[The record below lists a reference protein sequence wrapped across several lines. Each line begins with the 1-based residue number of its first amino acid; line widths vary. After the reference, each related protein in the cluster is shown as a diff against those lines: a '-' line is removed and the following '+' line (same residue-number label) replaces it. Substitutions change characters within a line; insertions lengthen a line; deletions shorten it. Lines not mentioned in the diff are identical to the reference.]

1 MLEQKVKK
9 FLEILK
15 PFIKKIQILWKKVAE
30 KSRLFFG
37 KIWKWL
43 ESKLQTDG
51 EPWSPMDI
59 GATVLRTIKLLS
71 NTLFVLLFLGFLFGA
86 GIATGYALN
95 LFNNVAVPEKDTLI
109 QKVQDI
115 SAISELT
122 YADGSL
128 ISTIDSDLIR
138 VTVDSSA
145 ISENVKKA
153 VIATEDENFMS
164 HKGVVPKAV
173 LRATLGSVVGIGSAS
188 GGSTITQQVIKQQVV
203 GDAPTFNRKAT
214 EIIDSLALERYMSK
228 DEILTTYLN
237 VSPFGRNNKGQNIA
251 GVEEAAK
258 GIFGVSAS
266 KLTVPQAAFIA
277 GLPQSPIVYSP
288 YTAKGT
294 LKDSKDMAYG
304 LDRAKDVL
312 YNMYRTGALSQDEY
326 NLYKDYDLT
335 KDFLPAGNV
344 ETASRGY
351 LYYQAKS
358 EAEDAMYQYLIK
370 RDNVSQQDLK
380 NTATVKAYKEL
391 AAKELSEGGY
401 TVKTTIN
408 KAVHNAMQNAVAA
421 YGGILD
427 DGTGQV
433 QVGNVLLNNQTG
445 AVLGFI
451 GGRNYAENQ
460 NNHAFDTERS
470 PGSTIKPILAY
481 GIAIDQGLMGSAS
494 VLSNYPTTFSSGDPI
509 MHADS
514 RGTGMMD
521 LQEALNTSWN
531 IPAYW
536 TYKLLREKGVNV
548 KGYMDKMGYSI
559 PDYTIE
565 SLPLGGGIE
574 VSVAQHT
581 NGFQALAN
589 NGTYQKRYMI
599 EKISDRTGKVI
610 YEHKASPVQVYT
622 PATATIMQSLM
633 RGVLES
639 GSTTTFKSRLAQ
651 VNGGL
656 LSADWIGK
664 TGTTNVNGDMWLML
678 STPKVTLGG
687 WIGHDDNTSMGALTG
702 YNNNASYMAN
712 LVNAIYQADPNVF
725 GISDR
730 FNLDSSVISS
740 EVLKATGTKPGRT
753 TINGRDISLGGQTVT
768 SYWAKNGAPALS
780 YRFAIGGTDSDLQQ
794 AWAALAGNQ
803 TSDRRVREDKEKE
816 SETRN
821 EKEEKETS
829 SSSKKQED
837 SSTEKNSSQSQT
849 N

>member
-1 MLEQKVKK
+1 MLKQVNKK
-9 FLEILK
+9 FRTLLSRISKK
-15 PFIKKIQILWKKVAE
+15 PHNTKE
-30 KSRLFFG
+30 
-37 KIWKWL
+37 
-43 ESKLQTDG
+43 G
-51 EPWSPMDI
+51 EPLSPADV
-59 GATVLRTIKLLS
+59 GAITLRSIKLLS
-71 NTLFVLLFLGFLFGA
+71 NALFVFLFLGGLFGA

-95 LFNNVAVPEKDTLI
+95 LFNKVSVPEKDALI
-109 QKVQDI
+109 RQVQNI
-115 SAISELT
+115 SAVSKLT
-122 YADGSL
+122 YSDSSV
-128 ISTIDSDLIR
+128 ISSIDSDLIR

-153 VIATEDENFMS
+153 VIATEDENFMT
-164 HKGVVPKAV
+164 HNGVVPKAV

-188 GGSTITQQVIKQQVV
+188 GGSTITQQIIKQQVV
-203 GDAPTFNRKAT
+203 GDAPTFTRKAT
-214 EIIDSLALERYMSK
+214 EIIVSLAFERYMTK

-251 GVEEAAK
+251 GVEEAAQ

-266 KLTVPQAAFIA
+266 QLTIPQAAFIA

-288 YTAKGT
+288 YASNGS
-294 LKDSKDMAYG
+294 LKTPENMAYG
-304 LDRAKDVL
+304 LNRAKDVL

-335 KDFLPAGNV
+335 KDFLPSGTV
-344 ETASRGY
+344 ERVARGY
-351 LYYQAKS
+351 LYYTAMS
-358 EAEDAMYQYLIK
+358 EAEKAMYNYLIK

-380 NTATVKAYKEL
+380 NTATVKSYKEL
-391 AAKELSEGGY
+391 AKKELSEGGY
-401 TVKTTIN
+401 TITTTIN
-408 KAVHNAMQNAVAA
+408 KAVHDAMQNAVAT
-421 YGGILD
+421 YGEILD

-494 VLSNYPTTFSSGDPI
+494 ILSNYPTNFSSGDPI

-514 RGTGMMD
+514 RGTAMID
-521 LQEALNTSWN
+521 LPEALNASWN

-559 PDYTIE
+559 SDYTVE

-581 NGFQALAN
+581 NGFQTLAN
-589 NGTYQKRYMI
+589 NGAYQERYMI
-599 EKISDRTGKVI
+599 EKITNRLGQVV
-610 YEHKASPVQVYT
+610 YEHKAEPVQVYS
-622 PATATIMQSLM
+622 PASATIMQSLM
-633 RGVLES
+633 RGVLDS
-639 GSTTTFKSRLAQ
+639 GTTTTFKSRLSQ
-651 VNGGL
+651 VNGDL

-687 WIGHDDNTSMGALTG
+687 WIGHDDNTSMAALTG

-712 LVNAIYQADPNVF
+712 LVNAIHQADPNVF
-725 GISDR
+725 GVGDR
-730 FNLDSSVISS
+730 FNLDPSVIGSD
-740 EVLKATGTKPGRT
+740 VLKATGTKGGRVNV
-753 TINGRDISLGGQTVT
+753 NGRDVTVT
-768 SYWAKNGAPALS
+768 GPTVKSYWAKNGAPALS
-780 YRFAIGGTDSDLQQ
+780 YRFAIGGTDGDLQQ
-794 AWAALAGNQ
+794 AWASMIGSQ
-803 TSDRRVREDKEKE
+803 SQETEKKDKDKEKSNE
-816 SETRN
+816 KKN
-821 EKEEKETS
+821 EKEEKDS
-829 SSSKKQED
+829 NKNQED
-837 SSTEKNSSQSQT
+837 SSRDKNSSQSRT

>member
-1 MLEQKVKK
+1 MLKQVNKK
-9 FLEILK
+9 FRTLLSRISKK
-15 PFIKKIQILWKKVAE
+15 PHNTKE
-30 KSRLFFG
+30 
-37 KIWKWL
+37 
-43 ESKLQTDG
+43 G
-51 EPWSPMDI
+51 EPLSPADV
-59 GATVLRTIKLLS
+59 GAITLRSIKLLS
-71 NTLFVLLFLGFLFGA
+71 NALFVFLFLGGLFGA

-95 LFNNVAVPEKDTLI
+95 LFNKVSVPEKDALI
-109 QKVQDI
+109 RQVQNI
-115 SAISELT
+115 SAVSKLT
-122 YADGSL
+122 YSDSSV
-128 ISTIDSDLIR
+128 ISSIDSDLIR

-153 VIATEDENFMS
+153 VIATEDENFMT
-164 HKGVVPKAV
+164 HNGVVPKAV

-188 GGSTITQQVIKQQVV
+188 GGSTITQQIIKQQVV
-203 GDAPTFNRKAT
+203 GDAPTFTRKAT
-214 EIIDSLALERYMSK
+214 EIVDALALERYMSK

-251 GVEEAAK
+251 GVEEAAQ

-266 KLTVPQAAFIA
+266 QLTIPQAAFIA

-288 YTAKGT
+288 YASNGS
-294 LKDSKDMAYG
+294 LKTPENMAYG
-304 LDRAKDVL
+304 LNRAKDVL

-335 KDFLPAGNV
+335 KDFLPSGTV
-344 ETASRGY
+344 ERVSRGY
-351 LYYQAKS
+351 LYYTAMS
-358 EAEDAMYQYLIK
+358 EAEKAMYNYLIK

-380 NTATVKAYKEL
+380 NTATVKSYKEL
-391 AAKELSEGGY
+391 AKKELSEGGY
-401 TVKTTIN
+401 TITTTIN
-408 KAVHNAMQNAVAA
+408 KAVHDAMQNAVAT
-421 YGGILD
+421 YGEILD

-494 VLSNYPTTFSSGDPI
+494 ILSNYPTNFSSGDPI

-514 RGTGMMD
+514 RGTAMID
-521 LQEALNTSWN
+521 LPEALNASWN

-559 PDYTIE
+559 SDYTVE

-581 NGFQALAN
+581 NGFQTLAN
-589 NGTYQKRYMI
+589 NGAFQERYMI
-599 EKISDRTGKVI
+599 EKITNRLGQVV
-610 YEHKASPVQVYT
+610 YEHKAEPVQVYS
-622 PATATIMQSLM
+622 PASATIMQSLM
-633 RGVLES
+633 RGVLDS
-639 GSTTTFKSRLAQ
+639 GTTTTFKSRLSQ
-651 VNGGL
+651 VNGDL

-687 WIGHDDNTSMGALTG
+687 WIGHDDNTSMAALTG

-712 LVNAIYQADPNVF
+712 LVNAIHQADPNIF
-725 GISDR
+725 GIGDR
-730 FNLDSSVISS
+730 FNLDPSVIGSD
-740 EVLKATGTKPGRT
+740 VLKATGTKGGRVNV
-753 TINGRDISLGGQTVT
+753 NGRDVTVT
-768 SYWAKNGAPALS
+768 GPTVKSYWAKNGAPALS
-780 YRFAIGGTDSDLQQ
+780 YRFAIGGTDGDLQQ
-794 AWAALAGNQ
+794 AWASMIGSQ
-803 TSDRRVREDKEKE
+803 ETEKKDKDKEKSNE
-816 SETRN
+816 KKN
-821 EKEEKETS
+821 EKEEKDS
-829 SSSKKQED
+829 NKNQED
-837 SSTEKNSSQSQT
+837 SSKDKNSSQSRT

>member
-1 MLEQKVKK
+1 MLKQVNKK
-9 FLEILK
+9 FCTLLSRISKK
-15 PFIKKIQILWKKVAE
+15 PHNTKE
-30 KSRLFFG
+30 
-37 KIWKWL
+37 
-43 ESKLQTDG
+43 G
-51 EPWSPMDI
+51 EPLSPADV
-59 GATVLRTIKLLS
+59 GAITLRSIKLLS
-71 NTLFVLLFLGFLFGA
+71 NALFVFLFLGGLFGA

-95 LFNNVAVPEKDTLI
+95 LFNKVSVPEKDALI
-109 QKVQDI
+109 RQVQNI
-115 SAISELT
+115 SAVSKLT
-122 YADGSL
+122 YSDSSV
-128 ISTIDSDLIR
+128 ISSIDSDLIR

-153 VIATEDENFMS
+153 VIATEDENFMT
-164 HKGVVPKAV
+164 HNGVVPKAV

-188 GGSTITQQVIKQQVV
+188 GGSTITQQIIKQQVV
-203 GDAPTFNRKAT
+203 GDAPTFTRKAT
-214 EIIDSLALERYMSK
+214 EIVDALALERYMSK

-251 GVEEAAK
+251 GVEEAAQ

-266 KLTVPQAAFIA
+266 QLTIPQAAFIA

-288 YTAKGT
+288 YASNGS
-294 LKDSKDMAYG
+294 LKTPENMAYG
-304 LDRAKDVL
+304 LNRAKDVL

-335 KDFLPAGNV
+335 KDFLPSGTV
-344 ETASRGY
+344 ERVSRGY
-351 LYYQAKS
+351 LYYTAMS
-358 EAEDAMYQYLIK
+358 EAEKAMYNYLIK

-380 NTATVKAYKEL
+380 NTATVKSYKEL
-391 AAKELSEGGY
+391 AKKELSEGGY
-401 TVKTTIN
+401 TITTTIN
-408 KAVHNAMQNAVAA
+408 KAVHDSMQNAVAT
-421 YGGILD
+421 YGEILD

-494 VLSNYPTTFSSGDPI
+494 MLSNYPTNFSSGDPI

-514 RGTGMMD
+514 RGTAMID
-521 LQEALNTSWN
+521 LPEALNASWN

-559 PDYTIE
+559 SDYTVE

-581 NGFQALAN
+581 NGFQTLAN
-589 NGTYQKRYMI
+589 NGAFQERYMI
-599 EKISDRTGKVI
+599 EKITNRLGQVV
-610 YEHKASPVQVYT
+610 YEHKAEPIQVYS
-622 PATATIMQSLM
+622 PASATIMQSLM
-633 RGVLES
+633 RGVLDS
-639 GSTTTFKSRLAQ
+639 GTTTTFKSRLSQ
-651 VNGGL
+651 VNGDL

-687 WIGHDDNTSMGALTG
+687 WIGHDDNTSMAALTG

-712 LVNAIYQADPNVF
+712 LVNAIHQADPNVF
-725 GISDR
+725 GVGDR
-730 FNLDSSVISS
+730 FNLDPSVIGSD
-740 EVLKATGTKPGRT
+740 VLKATGTKGGRVNV
-753 TINGRDISLGGQTVT
+753 NGRDVTVT
-768 SYWAKNGAPALS
+768 GPTVKSYWAKNGAPALS
-780 YRFAIGGTDSDLQQ
+780 YRFAIGGTDGDLQQ
-794 AWAALAGNQ
+794 AWASMIGSQ
-803 TSDRRVREDKEKE
+803 ETEKKDKDKEKE
-816 SETRN
+816 KSNEKKN
-821 EKEEKETS
+821 EKEEKDS
-829 SSSKKQED
+829 NKNQED
-837 SSTEKNSSQSQT
+837 SSKDKNSSQSRT

>member
-1 MLEQKVKK
+1 MLKQVNKK
-9 FLEILK
+9 FCTLLSRISKK
-15 PFIKKIQILWKKVAE
+15 PHNTKE
-30 KSRLFFG
+30 
-37 KIWKWL
+37 
-43 ESKLQTDG
+43 G
-51 EPWSPMDI
+51 EPLSPADV
-59 GATVLRTIKLLS
+59 GAITLRSIKLLS
-71 NTLFVLLFLGFLFGA
+71 NALFVFLFLGGLFGA

-95 LFNNVAVPEKDTLI
+95 LFNKVSVPEKDALI
-109 QKVQDI
+109 RQVQNI
-115 SAISELT
+115 SAVSKLT
-122 YADGSL
+122 YSDSSV
-128 ISTIDSDLIR
+128 ISSIDSDLIR

-153 VIATEDENFMS
+153 VIATEDENFMT
-164 HKGVVPKAV
+164 HNGVVPKAV

-188 GGSTITQQVIKQQVV
+188 GGSTITQQIIKQQVV
-203 GDAPTFNRKAT
+203 GDAPTFTRKAT
-214 EIIDSLALERYMSK
+214 EIVDALALERYMSK

-251 GVEEAAK
+251 GVEEAAQ

-266 KLTVPQAAFIA
+266 QLTIPQAAFIA

-288 YTAKGT
+288 YASNGS
-294 LKDSKDMAYG
+294 LKTPENMAYG
-304 LDRAKDVL
+304 LNRAKDVL

-335 KDFLPAGNV
+335 KDFLPSGTV
-344 ETASRGY
+344 ERVSRGY
-351 LYYQAKS
+351 LYYTAMS
-358 EAEDAMYQYLIK
+358 EAEKAMYNYLIK

-380 NTATVKAYKEL
+380 NTATVKSYKEL
-391 AAKELSEGGY
+391 AKKELSEGGY
-401 TVKTTIN
+401 TITTTIN
-408 KAVHNAMQNAVAA
+408 KAVHDAMQNAVAT
-421 YGGILD
+421 YGEILD

-445 AVLGFI
+445 AVLGCI

-494 VLSNYPTTFSSGDPI
+494 MLSNYPTNFSSGDPI

-514 RGTGMMD
+514 RGTAMID
-521 LQEALNTSWN
+521 LPEALNASWN

-559 PDYTIE
+559 SDYTVE

-581 NGFQALAN
+581 NGFQTLAN
-589 NGTYQKRYMI
+589 NGAYQERYMI
-599 EKISDRTGKVI
+599 EKITNRLGQVV
-610 YEHKASPVQVYT
+610 YEHKAEPVQVYS
-622 PATATIMQSLM
+622 PASATIMQSLM
-633 RGVLES
+633 RGVLDS
-639 GSTTTFKSRLAQ
+639 GTTTTFKSRLSQ
-651 VNGGL
+651 VNGDL

-687 WIGHDDNTSMGALTG
+687 WIGHDDNTSMAALTG

-712 LVNAIYQADPNVF
+712 LVNAIHQADPNIF
-725 GISDR
+725 GVGDR
-730 FNLDSSVISS
+730 FNLDPSVIGSD
-740 EVLKATGTKPGRT
+740 VLKATGTKGGRVNV
-753 TINGRDISLGGQTVT
+753 NGRDVTVSGPT
-768 SYWAKNGAPALS
+768 VKSYWAKNGAPALS
-780 YRFAIGGTDSDLQQ
+780 YRFAIGGTDGDLQQ
-794 AWAALAGNQ
+794 AWASMIGSQ
-803 TSDRRVREDKEKE
+803 ETEKKDKDKEKSNE
-816 SETRN
+816 KKN
-821 EKEEKETS
+821 EKEEKDS
-829 SSSKKQED
+829 NKNQED
-837 SSTEKNSSQSQT
+837 SSKDKNSSQSRT

>member
-1 MLEQKVKK
+1 MLKQVNKK
-9 FLEILK
+9 FRTLLNRISKK
-15 PFIKKIQILWKKVAE
+15 PHNTKE
-30 KSRLFFG
+30 
-37 KIWKWL
+37 
-43 ESKLQTDG
+43 G
-51 EPWSPMDI
+51 EPLSPADV
-59 GATVLRTIKLLS
+59 GAITLRSIKLLS
-71 NTLFVLLFLGFLFGA
+71 NALFVFLFLGGLFGA
-86 GIATGYALN
+86 GIATGYALS
-95 LFNNVAVPEKDTLI
+95 LFNKVSVPEKDALI
-109 QKVQDI
+109 RQVQNI
-115 SAISELT
+115 SAVSELT
-122 YADGSL
+122 YADGSV
-128 ISTIDSDLIR
+128 ISSIDSDLIR

-153 VIATEDENFMS
+153 VIATEDENFMT
-164 HKGVVPKAV
+164 HNGVVPKAV

-188 GGSTITQQVIKQQVV
+188 GGSTITQQIIKQQVV
-203 GDAPTFNRKAT
+203 GDAPTFTRKAT
-214 EIIDSLALERYMSK
+214 EIIDALALERYMTK

-251 GVEEAAK
+251 GVEEAAQ

-266 KLTVPQAAFIA
+266 QLTIPQAAFIA

-288 YTAKGT
+288 YASNGS
-294 LKDSKDMAYG
+294 LKTPENMAYG
-304 LDRAKDVL
+304 LNRAKDVL

-335 KDFLPAGNV
+335 KDFLPSGTV
-344 ETASRGY
+344 ERVARGY
-351 LYYQAKS
+351 LYYTAMS
-358 EAEDAMYQYLIK
+358 EAEKAMYNYLIK

-380 NTATVKAYKEL
+380 NTATVKSYKEL
-391 AAKELSEGGY
+391 AKKELSEGGY
-401 TVKTTIN
+401 TITTTIN
-408 KAVHNAMQNAVAA
+408 KAVHDAMQNAVAT
-421 YGGILD
+421 YGEILD

-494 VLSNYPTTFSSGDPI
+494 ILSNYPTNFSSGDPI

-514 RGTGMMD
+514 RGTAMID
-521 LQEALNTSWN
+521 LPEALNASWN

-559 PDYTIE
+559 SDYTVE

-581 NGFQALAN
+581 NGFQTLAN
-589 NGTYQKRYMI
+589 NGAYQERYMI
-599 EKISDRTGKVI
+599 EKITNRLGQVV
-610 YEHKASPVQVYT
+610 YEHKAEPVQVYS
-622 PATATIMQSLM
+622 PASATIMQSLM
-633 RGVLES
+633 RGVLDS
-639 GSTTTFKSRLAQ
+639 GTTTTFKSRLSQ
-651 VNGGL
+651 VNGDL

-687 WIGHDDNTSMGALTG
+687 WIGHDDNTSMAALTG

-712 LVNAIYQADPNVF
+712 LVNAIHQADPNVF
-725 GISDR
+725 GVGDR
-730 FNLDSSVISS
+730 FNLDPSVIGSD
-740 EVLKATGTKPGRT
+740 VLKATGTKGGRVNV
-753 TINGRDISLGGQTVT
+753 NGRDVTVT
-768 SYWAKNGAPALS
+768 GPTVKSYWAKNGAPALS
-780 YRFAIGGTDSDLQQ
+780 YRFAIGGTDGDLQQ
-794 AWAALAGNQ
+794 AWASMIGSQ
-803 TSDRRVREDKEKE
+803 ETEKKDKDKEKE
-816 SETRN
+816 KSNEKKN
-821 EKEEKETS
+821 EKEEKDS
-829 SSSKKQED
+829 NKNQED
-837 SSTEKNSSQSQT
+837 SSRDKNSSQSRT

>member
-1 MLEQKVKK
+1 MLKQVNKK
-9 FLEILK
+9 FRTLLSRISKK
-15 PFIKKIQILWKKVAE
+15 PHNTKE
-30 KSRLFFG
+30 
-37 KIWKWL
+37 
-43 ESKLQTDG
+43 G
-51 EPWSPMDI
+51 EPLSPADV
-59 GATVLRTIKLLS
+59 GAITLRSIKLLS
-71 NTLFVLLFLGFLFGA
+71 NALFVFLFLGGLFGA

-95 LFNNVAVPEKDTLI
+95 LFNKVSVPEKDALI
-109 QKVQDI
+109 RQVQNI
-115 SAISELT
+115 SAVSKLT
-122 YADGSL
+122 YSDSSV
-128 ISTIDSDLIR
+128 ISSIDSDLIR

-153 VIATEDENFMS
+153 VIATEDENFMT
-164 HKGVVPKAV
+164 HNGVVPKAV

-188 GGSTITQQVIKQQVV
+188 GGSTITQQIIKQQVV
-203 GDAPTFNRKAT
+203 GDAPTFTRKAT
-214 EIIDSLALERYMSK
+214 EIVDALALERYMSK

-251 GVEEAAK
+251 GVEEAAQ

-266 KLTVPQAAFIA
+266 QLTIPQAAFIA

-288 YTAKGT
+288 YASNGS
-294 LKDSKDMAYG
+294 LKTPENMAYG
-304 LDRAKDVL
+304 LNRAKDVL

-335 KDFLPAGNV
+335 KDFLPSGTV
-344 ETASRGY
+344 ERVSRGY
-351 LYYQAKS
+351 LYYTAMS
-358 EAEDAMYQYLIK
+358 EAEKAMYNYLIK

-380 NTATVKAYKEL
+380 NTATVKSYKEL
-391 AAKELSEGGY
+391 AKKELSEGGY
-401 TVKTTIN
+401 TITTTIN
-408 KAVHNAMQNAVAA
+408 KAVHDAMQNAVAT
-421 YGGILD
+421 YGEILD

-494 VLSNYPTTFSSGDPI
+494 ILSNYPTNFSSGDPI

-514 RGTGMMD
+514 RGTAMID
-521 LQEALNTSWN
+521 LPEALNASWN

-559 PDYTIE
+559 SDYTVE

-581 NGFQALAN
+581 NGFQTLAN
-589 NGTYQKRYMI
+589 NGAFQERYMI
-599 EKISDRTGKVI
+599 EKITNRLGQVV
-610 YEHKASPVQVYT
+610 YEHKAEPIQVYS
-622 PATATIMQSLM
+622 PASATIMQSLM
-633 RGVLES
+633 RGVLDS
-639 GSTTTFKSRLAQ
+639 GTTTTFKSRLSQ
-651 VNGGL
+651 VNGDL

-687 WIGHDDNTSMGALTG
+687 WIGHDDNTSMAALTG

-712 LVNAIYQADPNVF
+712 LVNAIHQADPNVF
-725 GISDR
+725 GVGDR
-730 FNLDSSVISS
+730 FNLDPSVIGSD
-740 EVLKATGTKPGRT
+740 VLKATGTKGGRVNV
-753 TINGRDISLGGQTVT
+753 NGRDVTVT
-768 SYWAKNGAPALS
+768 GPTVKSYWAKNGAPALS
-780 YRFAIGGTDSDLQQ
+780 YRFAIGGTDGDLQQ
-794 AWAALAGNQ
+794 AWASMIGSQ
-803 TSDRRVREDKEKE
+803 ETEKKDKDKEKE
-816 SETRN
+816 KSNEKKN
-821 EKEEKETS
+821 EKEEKDS
-829 SSSKKQED
+829 NKNQED
-837 SSTEKNSSQSQT
+837 SSKDKNSSQSRT

>member
-1 MLEQKVKK
+1 MLKQVNKK
-9 FLEILK
+9 FRTLLSRISKK
-15 PFIKKIQILWKKVAE
+15 PHNTKE
-30 KSRLFFG
+30 
-37 KIWKWL
+37 
-43 ESKLQTDG
+43 G
-51 EPWSPMDI
+51 EPLSPADV
-59 GATVLRTIKLLS
+59 GAITLRSIKLLS
-71 NTLFVLLFLGFLFGA
+71 NALFVFLFLGGLFGA

-95 LFNNVAVPEKDTLI
+95 LFNKVSVPEKDALI
-109 QKVQDI
+109 RQVQNI
-115 SAISELT
+115 SAVSKLT
-122 YADGSL
+122 YSDSSV
-128 ISTIDSDLIR
+128 ISSIDSDLIR

-153 VIATEDENFMS
+153 VIATEDENFMT
-164 HKGVVPKAV
+164 HNGVVPKAV

-188 GGSTITQQVIKQQVV
+188 GGSTITQQIIKQQVV
-203 GDAPTFNRKAT
+203 GDAPTFTRKAT
-214 EIIDSLALERYMSK
+214 EIIDALALERYMSK

-251 GVEEAAK
+251 GVEEAAQ

-266 KLTVPQAAFIA
+266 QLTIPQAAFIA

-288 YTAKGT
+288 YASNGS
-294 LKDSKDMAYG
+294 LKTPENMAYG
-304 LDRAKDVL
+304 LNRAKDVL

-335 KDFLPAGNV
+335 KDFLPSGTV
-344 ETASRGY
+344 ERVSRGY
-351 LYYQAKS
+351 LYYTAMS
-358 EAEDAMYQYLIK
+358 EAEKAMYNYLIK

-380 NTATVKAYKEL
+380 NTATVKSYKEL
-391 AAKELSEGGY
+391 AKKELSEGGY
-401 TVKTTIN
+401 TITTTIN
-408 KAVHNAMQNAVAA
+408 RAVHDAMQNAVAT
-421 YGGILD
+421 YGEILD

-494 VLSNYPTTFSSGDPI
+494 ILSNYPTNFSSGDPI

-514 RGTGMMD
+514 RGTAMID
-521 LQEALNTSWN
+521 LPEALNASWN

-559 PDYTIE
+559 SDYTVE

-581 NGFQALAN
+581 NGFQTLAN
-589 NGTYQKRYMI
+589 NGAFQERYMI
-599 EKISDRTGKVI
+599 EKITNRLGQVV
-610 YEHKASPVQVYT
+610 YEHKAEPVQVYS
-622 PATATIMQSLM
+622 PASATIMQSLM
-633 RGVLES
+633 RGVLDS
-639 GSTTTFKSRLAQ
+639 GTTTTFKSRLSQ
-651 VNGGL
+651 VNGDL

-687 WIGHDDNTSMGALTG
+687 WIGHDDNTSMAALTG

-712 LVNAIYQADPNVF
+712 LVNAIHQADPNIF
-725 GISDR
+725 GIGDR
-730 FNLDSSVISS
+730 FNLDPSVIGSD
-740 EVLKATGTKPGRT
+740 VLKATGTKGGRVNV
-753 TINGRDISLGGQTVT
+753 NGRDVTVT
-768 SYWAKNGAPALS
+768 GPTVKSYWAKNGAPALS
-780 YRFAIGGTDSDLQQ
+780 YRFAIGGTDGDLQQ
-794 AWAALAGNQ
+794 AWASMIGSQ
-803 TSDRRVREDKEKE
+803 ETEKKDKDKEKE
-816 SETRN
+816 KSNEKKN
-821 EKEEKETS
+821 EKEEKDS
-829 SSSKKQED
+829 NKNQED
-837 SSTEKNSSQSQT
+837 SSKDKNSSQSRT

>member
-1 MLEQKVKK
+1 MLKQVNKK
-9 FLEILK
+9 FRTLLSRISKK
-15 PFIKKIQILWKKVAE
+15 PHNTKE
-30 KSRLFFG
+30 
-37 KIWKWL
+37 
-43 ESKLQTDG
+43 G
-51 EPWSPMDI
+51 EPLSPADV
-59 GATVLRTIKLLS
+59 GAITLRSIKLLS
-71 NTLFVLLFLGFLFGA
+71 NALFVFLFLGGLFGA
-86 GIATGYALN
+86 GVATGYALN
-95 LFNNVAVPEKDTLI
+95 LFNKVTVPEKDALI
-109 QKVQDI
+109 RQVQNI
-115 SAISELT
+115 SAVSELT
-122 YADGSL
+122 YADGSV
-128 ISTIDSDLIR
+128 ISSIDSDLIR

-153 VIATEDENFMS
+153 VIATEDENFMT
-164 HKGVVPKAV
+164 HNGVVPKAV

-188 GGSTITQQVIKQQVV
+188 GGSTITQQIIKQQVV
-203 GDAPTFNRKAT
+203 GDAPTFTRKAT
-214 EIIDSLALERYMSK
+214 EIVDALALERYMTK

-251 GVEEAAK
+251 GVEEAAQ

-266 KLTVPQAAFIA
+266 QLTIPQAAFIA

-288 YTAKGT
+288 YASNGS
-294 LKDSKDMAYG
+294 LKTPENMAYG
-304 LDRAKDVL
+304 LNRAKDVL

-335 KDFLPAGNV
+335 KDFLPSGTV
-344 ETASRGY
+344 ERVARGY
-351 LYYQAKS
+351 LYYTVMS
-358 EAEDAMYQYLIK
+358 EAEKAMYNYLIK

-380 NTATVKAYKEL
+380 NTATVKSYKEL
-391 AAKELSEGGY
+391 AKKELSEGGY
-401 TVKTTIN
+401 TITTTIN
-408 KAVHNAMQNAVAA
+408 KAVHDAMQNAVAT
-421 YGGILD
+421 YGEILD

-494 VLSNYPTTFSSGDPI
+494 ILSNYPTNFSSGDPI

-514 RGTGMMD
+514 RGTAMID
-521 LQEALNTSWN
+521 LPEALNASWN

-559 PDYTIE
+559 SDYTVE

-581 NGFQALAN
+581 NGFQTLAN
-589 NGTYQKRYMI
+589 NGAYQERYMI
-599 EKISDRTGKVI
+599 EKITNRLGQVV
-610 YEHKASPVQVYT
+610 YEHKAEPVQVYS
-622 PATATIMQSLM
+622 PASATIMQSLM
-633 RGVLES
+633 RGVLDS
-639 GSTTTFKSRLAQ
+639 GTTTTFKSRLSQ
-651 VNGGL
+651 VNGDL

-687 WIGHDDNTSMGALTG
+687 WIGHDDNTSMAALTG

-712 LVNAIYQADPNVF
+712 LVNAIHQADPNVF
-725 GISDR
+725 GVGDR
-730 FNLDSSVISS
+730 FNLDPSVIGSD
-740 EVLKATGTKPGRT
+740 VLKATGTKGGRVNV
-753 TINGRDISLGGQTVT
+753 NGRDVTVT
-768 SYWAKNGAPALS
+768 GPTVKSYWAKNGAPALS
-780 YRFAIGGTDSDLQQ
+780 YRFAIGGTDGDLQQ
-794 AWAALAGNQ
+794 AWASMIGSQ
-803 TSDRRVREDKEKE
+803 ETEKKDKDKEKSNE
-816 SETRN
+816 KKN
-821 EKEEKETS
+821 EKEEKDS
-829 SSSKKQED
+829 NKNQED
-837 SSTEKNSSQSQT
+837 SSRDKNSSQSRT

>member
-1 MLEQKVKK
+1 MLKQVNKK
-9 FLEILK
+9 FRTLLSRISKK
-15 PFIKKIQILWKKVAE
+15 PHNTKE
-30 KSRLFFG
+30 
-37 KIWKWL
+37 
-43 ESKLQTDG
+43 G
-51 EPWSPMDI
+51 EPLSPADV
-59 GATVLRTIKLLS
+59 GAITLRSIKLLS
-71 NTLFVLLFLGFLFGA
+71 NALFVFLFLGGLFGS

-95 LFNNVAVPEKDTLI
+95 LFNKVSVPEKDALI
-109 QKVQDI
+109 RQVQNI
-115 SAISELT
+115 SAVSKLT
-122 YADGSL
+122 YSDSSV
-128 ISTIDSDLIR
+128 ISSIDSDLIR

-153 VIATEDENFMS
+153 VIATEDENFMT
-164 HKGVVPKAV
+164 HNGVVPKAV

-188 GGSTITQQVIKQQVV
+188 GGSTITQQIIKQQVV
-203 GDAPTFNRKAT
+203 GDAPTFTRKAT
-214 EIIDSLALERYMSK
+214 EIVDALALERYMSK

-251 GVEEAAK
+251 GVEEAAQ

-266 KLTVPQAAFIA
+266 QLTIPQAAFIA

-288 YTAKGT
+288 YASNGS
-294 LKDSKDMAYG
+294 LKTPENMAYG
-304 LDRAKDVL
+304 LNRAKDVL

-335 KDFLPAGNV
+335 KDFLPSGTV
-344 ETASRGY
+344 ERVSRGY
-351 LYYQAKS
+351 LYYTAMS
-358 EAEDAMYQYLIK
+358 EAEKAMYNYLIK

-380 NTATVKAYKEL
+380 NTATVKSYKEL
-391 AAKELSEGGY
+391 AKKELSEGGY
-401 TVKTTIN
+401 TITTTIN
-408 KAVHNAMQNAVAA
+408 KAVHDAMQNAVAT
-421 YGGILD
+421 YGEILD

-494 VLSNYPTTFSSGDPI
+494 ILSNYPTNFSSGDPI

-514 RGTGMMD
+514 RGTAMID
-521 LQEALNTSWN
+521 LPEALNASWN

-559 PDYTIE
+559 SDYTVE

-581 NGFQALAN
+581 NGFQTLAN
-589 NGTYQKRYMI
+589 NGAYQERYMI
-599 EKISDRTGKVI
+599 EKITNRLGQVV
-610 YEHKASPVQVYT
+610 YEHKAEPVQVYS
-622 PATATIMQSLM
+622 PASATIMQSLM
-633 RGVLES
+633 RGVLDS
-639 GSTTTFKSRLAQ
+639 GTTTTFKSRLSQ
-651 VNGGL
+651 VNGDL

-664 TGTTNVNGDMWLML
+664 TGTANVNGDMWLML

-687 WIGHDDNTSMGALTG
+687 WIGHDDNTSMAALTG

-712 LVNAIYQADPNVF
+712 LVNAIHQADPNVF
-725 GISDR
+725 GVGDR
-730 FNLDSSVISS
+730 FNLDPSVIGSD
-740 EVLKATGTKPGRT
+740 VLKATGTKGGRVNV
-753 TINGRDISLGGQTVT
+753 NGRDVTVT
-768 SYWAKNGAPALS
+768 GPTVKSYWAKNGAPALS
-780 YRFAIGGTDSDLQQ
+780 YRFAIGGTDGDLQQ
-794 AWAALAGNQ
+794 AWASMIGSQ
-803 TSDRRVREDKEKE
+803 SQETEKKDKDKEKSNE
-816 SETRN
+816 KKN
-821 EKEEKETS
+821 EKEEKDS
-829 SSSKKQED
+829 NKNQED
-837 SSTEKNSSQSQT
+837 SSKDKNSSQSRT

>member
-1 MLEQKVKK
+1 MLKQVNKK
-9 FLEILK
+9 FRTLLSRISKK
-15 PFIKKIQILWKKVAE
+15 PHNTKE
-30 KSRLFFG
+30 
-37 KIWKWL
+37 
-43 ESKLQTDG
+43 G
-51 EPWSPMDI
+51 EPLSPADV
-59 GATVLRTIKLLS
+59 GAITLRSIKLLS
-71 NTLFVLLFLGFLFGA
+71 NALFVFLFLGGLFGA

-95 LFNNVAVPEKDTLI
+95 LFNKVSVPEKDALI
-109 QKVQDI
+109 RQVQNI
-115 SAISELT
+115 SAVSELT
-122 YADGSL
+122 YADGSV
-128 ISTIDSDLIR
+128 ISSIDSDLIR

-153 VIATEDENFMS
+153 VIATEDENFMT
-164 HKGVVPKAV
+164 HNGVVPKAV

-188 GGSTITQQVIKQQVV
+188 GGSTITQQIIKQQVV
-203 GDAPTFNRKAT
+203 GDAPTFTRKAT
-214 EIIDSLALERYMSK
+214 EIVDALALERYMTK

-251 GVEEAAK
+251 GVEEAAQ

-266 KLTVPQAAFIA
+266 QLTIPQAAFIA

-288 YTAKGT
+288 YASNGS
-294 LKDSKDMAYG
+294 LKTPENMAYG
-304 LDRAKDVL
+304 LNRAKDVL

-335 KDFLPAGNV
+335 KDFLSSGTV
-344 ETASRGY
+344 ERVSRGY
-351 LYYQAKS
+351 LYYTAMS
-358 EAEDAMYQYLIK
+358 EAEKAMYNYLIK

-380 NTATVKAYKEL
+380 NTATVKSYKEL
-391 AAKELSEGGY
+391 AKKELSEGGY
-401 TVKTTIN
+401 TITTTIN
-408 KAVHNAMQNAVAA
+408 KAVHDAMQNAVAT
-421 YGGILD
+421 YGEILD

-494 VLSNYPTTFSSGDPI
+494 ILSNYPTNFSSGDPI

-514 RGTGMMD
+514 RGTAMID
-521 LQEALNTSWN
+521 LPEALNASWN

-559 PDYTIE
+559 SDYTVE

-581 NGFQALAN
+581 NGFQTLAN
-589 NGTYQKRYMI
+589 NGAFQERYMI
-599 EKISDRTGKVI
+599 EKITNRLGQVV
-610 YEHKASPVQVYT
+610 YEHKAEPVQVYS
-622 PATATIMQSLM
+622 PASATIMQSLM
-633 RGVLES
+633 RGVLDS
-639 GSTTTFKSRLAQ
+639 GTTTTFKSRLSQ
-651 VNGGL
+651 VNGDL

-687 WIGHDDNTSMGALTG
+687 WIGHDDNTSMAALTG

-712 LVNAIYQADPNVF
+712 LVNAIHQADPNVF
-725 GISDR
+725 GVGDR
-730 FNLDSSVISS
+730 FNLDPSVIGSD
-740 EVLKATGTKPGRT
+740 VLKATGTKGGRVNV
-753 TINGRDISLGGQTVT
+753 NGRDVTVT
-768 SYWAKNGAPALS
+768 GPTVKSYWAKNGAPALS
-780 YRFAIGGTDSDLQQ
+780 YRFAIGGTDGDLQQ
-794 AWAALAGNQ
+794 AWASMIGSQ
-803 TSDRRVREDKEKE
+803 ETEKKDKDKEKSNE
-816 SETRN
+816 KKN
-821 EKEEKETS
+821 EKEEKDS
-829 SSSKKQED
+829 NKNQED
-837 SSTEKNSSQSQT
+837 SSKDKNSSQSRT

>member
-1 MLEQKVKK
+1 MLKQVNKK
-9 FLEILK
+9 FRTLLSRISKK
-15 PFIKKIQILWKKVAE
+15 PHNTKE
-30 KSRLFFG
+30 
-37 KIWKWL
+37 
-43 ESKLQTDG
+43 G
-51 EPWSPMDI
+51 EQLSPADV
-59 GATVLRTIKLLS
+59 GAITLRSIKLLS
-71 NTLFVLLFLGFLFGA
+71 NALFVFLFLGGLFGA

-95 LFNNVAVPEKDTLI
+95 LFNKVTVPEKDALI
-109 QKVQDI
+109 RQVQNI
-115 SAISELT
+115 SAVSELT
-122 YADGSL
+122 YADGSV
-128 ISTIDSDLIR
+128 ISSIDSDLIR

-153 VIATEDENFMS
+153 VIATEDENFMT
-164 HKGVVPKAV
+164 HNGVVPKAV

-188 GGSTITQQVIKQQVV
+188 GGSTITQQIIKQQVV
-203 GDAPTFNRKAT
+203 GDAPTFTRKAT
-214 EIIDSLALERYMSK
+214 EIVDALALERYMTK

-251 GVEEAAK
+251 GVEEAAQ

-266 KLTVPQAAFIA
+266 QLTIPQAAFIA

-288 YTAKGT
+288 YASNGS
-294 LKDSKDMAYG
+294 LKTPENMAYG
-304 LDRAKDVL
+304 LNRAKDVL

-335 KDFLPAGNV
+335 KDFLPSGTV
-344 ETASRGY
+344 ERVSRGY
-351 LYYQAKS
+351 LYYT
-358 EAEDAMYQYLIK
+358 
-370 RDNVSQQDLK
+370 VSQQDLK
-380 NTATVKAYKEL
+380 NTATVKSYKEL
-391 AAKELSEGGY
+391 AKKELSEGGY
-401 TVKTTIN
+401 TITTTIN
-408 KAVHNAMQNAVAA
+408 KAVHDAMQNAVAT
-421 YGGILD
+421 YGEILD

-494 VLSNYPTTFSSGDPI
+494 ILSNYPTNFSSGDAI
-509 MHADS
+509 MLADR
-514 RGTGMMD
+514 RGNAMID
-521 LQEALNTSWN
+521 LPEALNASWN

-559 PDYTIE
+559 SDYTVE

-581 NGFQALAN
+581 NGFQTLAN
-589 NGTYQKRYMI
+589 NGAYQERYMI
-599 EKISDRTGKVI
+599 EKITNRLGQVV
-610 YEHKASPVQVYT
+610 YEHKAEPVQVYS
-622 PATATIMQSLM
+622 PASATIMQSLM
-633 RGVLES
+633 RGVLDS
-639 GSTTTFKSRLAQ
+639 GTTTTFKSRLSQ
-651 VNGGL
+651 VNGDL

-687 WIGHDDNTSMGALTG
+687 WIGHDDNTSMAALTG

-712 LVNAIYQADPNVF
+712 LVNAIHQADPNVF
-725 GISDR
+725 GVGDR
-730 FNLDSSVISS
+730 FNLDPSVIGSD
-740 EVLKATGTKPGRT
+740 VLKATGTKGGRVNV
-753 TINGRDISLGGQTVT
+753 NGRDVTVT
-768 SYWAKNGAPALS
+768 GPTVKSYWAKNGAPALS
-780 YRFAIGGTDSDLQQ
+780 YRFAIGGTDGDLQQ
-794 AWAALAGNQ
+794 AWASMIGSQ
-803 TSDRRVREDKEKE
+803 ETEKKDKDKEKSNE
-816 SETRN
+816 KKN
-821 EKEEKETS
+821 EKEEKDS
-829 SSSKKQED
+829 NKNQED
-837 SSTEKNSSQSQT
+837 SSKDKNSSQSRT

>member
-1 MLEQKVKK
+1 MLKQVNKK
-9 FLEILK
+9 FRTLLSRISKK
-15 PFIKKIQILWKKVAE
+15 PHKTKE
-30 KSRLFFG
+30 
-37 KIWKWL
+37 
-43 ESKLQTDG
+43 G
-51 EPWSPMDI
+51 EPLSPADV
-59 GATVLRTIKLLS
+59 GAITLRSIKLLS
-71 NTLFVLLFLGFLFGA
+71 NALFVFLFLGGLFGV

-95 LFNNVAVPEKDTLI
+95 LFNKVSVPEKEALI
-109 QKVQDI
+109 CQVQNI
-115 SAISELT
+115 SAVSKLT
-122 YADGSL
+122 YADSSV
-128 ISTIDSDLIR
+128 ISSIDSDLIR

-153 VIATEDENFMS
+153 VIATEDENFMT
-164 HKGVVPKAV
+164 HNGVVPKAV

-188 GGSTITQQVIKQQVV
+188 GGSTITQQIIKQQVV
-203 GDAPTFNRKAT
+203 GDAPTFTRKAT
-214 EIIDSLALERYMSK
+214 EIVDALALERYMSK

-251 GVEEAAK
+251 GVEEAAQ

-266 KLTVPQAAFIA
+266 QLTIPQAAFIA

-288 YTAKGT
+288 YASNGS
-294 LKDSKDMAYG
+294 LKTPENMAYG
-304 LDRAKDVL
+304 LNRAKDVL

-335 KDFLPAGNV
+335 KDFLPSGTV
-344 ETASRGY
+344 ERVARGY
-351 LYYQAKS
+351 LYYTAMS
-358 EAEDAMYQYLIK
+358 EAEKAMYNYLIK

-380 NTATVKAYKEL
+380 NTATVKSYKEL
-391 AAKELSEGGY
+391 AKKELSEGGY
-401 TVKTTIN
+401 TITTTIN
-408 KAVHNAMQNAVAA
+408 KAVHDAMQNAVAT
-421 YGGILD
+421 YGEILD

-494 VLSNYPTTFSSGDPI
+494 ILSNYPTNFSSGDPI

-514 RGTGMMD
+514 RGTAMID
-521 LQEALNTSWN
+521 LPEALNASWN

-559 PDYTIE
+559 SDYTVE

-581 NGFQALAN
+581 NGFQTLAN
-589 NGTYQKRYMI
+589 NGAFQERYMI
-599 EKISDRTGKVI
+599 EKITNRLGQVV
-610 YEHKASPVQVYT
+610 YEHKAEPIQVYS
-622 PATATIMQSLM
+622 PASATIMQSLM
-633 RGVLES
+633 RGVLDS
-639 GSTTTFKSRLAQ
+639 GTTTTFKSRLSQ
-651 VNGGL
+651 VNGDL

-687 WIGHDDNTSMGALTG
+687 WIGHDDNTSMAALTG

-712 LVNAIYQADPNVF
+712 LVNAIHQADPNVF
-725 GISDR
+725 GVGDR
-730 FNLDSSVISS
+730 FNLDPSVIGSD
-740 EVLKATGTKPGRT
+740 VLKATGTKGGRVNV
-753 TINGRDISLGGQTVT
+753 NGRDVTVT
-768 SYWAKNGAPALS
+768 GPTVKSYWAKNGAPALS
-780 YRFAIGGTDSDLQQ
+780 YRFAIGGTDGDLQQ
-794 AWAALAGNQ
+794 AWASMIGSQ
-803 TSDRRVREDKEKE
+803 ETEKKDKDKEKE
-816 SETRN
+816 KSNEKKN
-821 EKEEKETS
+821 EKEEKDS
-829 SSSKKQED
+829 NKNQED
-837 SSTEKNSSQSQT
+837 SSKDKNSSQSRT

>member
-1 MLEQKVKK
+1 MLKQVNKK
-9 FLEILK
+9 FRTLLSRISKK
-15 PFIKKIQILWKKVAE
+15 PHNTKE
-30 KSRLFFG
+30 
-37 KIWKWL
+37 
-43 ESKLQTDG
+43 G
-51 EPWSPMDI
+51 EPLSPADV
-59 GATVLRTIKLLS
+59 GAITLRSIKLLS
-71 NTLFVLLFLGFLFGA
+71 NALFVFLFLGGLFGA

-95 LFNNVAVPEKDTLI
+95 LFNKVSVPEKDALI
-109 QKVQDI
+109 RQVQNI
-115 SAISELT
+115 SAVSKLT
-122 YADGSL
+122 YSDSSV
-128 ISTIDSDLIR
+128 ISSIDSDLIR

-153 VIATEDENFMS
+153 VIATEDENFMT
-164 HKGVVPKAV
+164 HNGVVPKAV

-188 GGSTITQQVIKQQVV
+188 GGSTITQQIIKQQVV
-203 GDAPTFNRKAT
+203 GDAPTFTRKAT
-214 EIIDSLALERYMSK
+214 EIIDALALERYMTK

-251 GVEEAAK
+251 GVEEAAQ

-266 KLTVPQAAFIA
+266 QLTIPQAAFIA

-288 YTAKGT
+288 YASNGS
-294 LKDSKDMAYG
+294 LKTPENMAYG
-304 LDRAKDVL
+304 LNRAKDVL

-335 KDFLPAGNV
+335 KDFLPSGTV
-344 ETASRGY
+344 ERVARGY
-351 LYYQAKS
+351 LYYTAMS
-358 EAEDAMYQYLIK
+358 EAEKAMYNYLIK

-380 NTATVKAYKEL
+380 NTATVKSYKEL
-391 AAKELSEGGY
+391 AKKELSEGGY
-401 TVKTTIN
+401 TITTTIN
-408 KAVHNAMQNAVAA
+408 KAVHDAMQNAVAT
-421 YGGILD
+421 YGEILD

-494 VLSNYPTTFSSGDPI
+494 ILSNYPTNFSSGDPI

-514 RGTGMMD
+514 RGTAMID
-521 LQEALNTSWN
+521 LPEALNASWN

-559 PDYTIE
+559 SDYTVE

-581 NGFQALAN
+581 NGFQTLAN
-589 NGTYQKRYMI
+589 NGAFQERYMI
-599 EKISDRTGKVI
+599 EKITNRLGQVV
-610 YEHKASPVQVYT
+610 YEHKAEPVQVYS
-622 PATATIMQSLM
+622 PASATIMQSLM
-633 RGVLES
+633 RGVLDS
-639 GSTTTFKSRLAQ
+639 GTTTTFKSRLSQ
-651 VNGGL
+651 VNGDL

-687 WIGHDDNTSMGALTG
+687 WIGHDDNTSMAALTG

-712 LVNAIYQADPNVF
+712 LVNAIHQADPNIF
-725 GISDR
+725 GIGDR
-730 FNLDSSVISS
+730 FNLDPSVIGSD
-740 EVLKATGTKPGRT
+740 VLKATGTKGGRVNV
-753 TINGRDISLGGQTVT
+753 NGRDVTVT
-768 SYWAKNGAPALS
+768 GPTVKSYWAKNGAPALS
-780 YRFAIGGTDSDLQQ
+780 YRFAIGGTDGDLQQ
-794 AWAALAGNQ
+794 AWASMIGSQ
-803 TSDRRVREDKEKE
+803 ETEKKDKDKEKE
-816 SETRN
+816 KSNEKKN
-821 EKEEKETS
+821 EKEEKDS
-829 SSSKKQED
+829 NKNQED
-837 SSTEKNSSQSQT
+837 SSKDKNSSQSRT

>member
-1 MLEQKVKK
+1 MLKQVNKK
-9 FLEILK
+9 FCTLLSRISKK
-15 PFIKKIQILWKKVAE
+15 PHNTKE
-30 KSRLFFG
+30 
-37 KIWKWL
+37 
-43 ESKLQTDG
+43 G
-51 EPWSPMDI
+51 EPLSPADV
-59 GATVLRTIKLLS
+59 GAITLRSIKLLS
-71 NTLFVLLFLGFLFGA
+71 NALFVFLFLGGLFGA

-95 LFNNVAVPEKDTLI
+95 LFNKVSVPEKDALI
-109 QKVQDI
+109 RQVQNI
-115 SAISELT
+115 SAVSKLT
-122 YADGSL
+122 YSDSSV
-128 ISTIDSDLIR
+128 ISSIDSDLIR

-153 VIATEDENFMS
+153 VIATEDENFMT
-164 HKGVVPKAV
+164 HNGVVPKAV

-188 GGSTITQQVIKQQVV
+188 GGSTITQQIIKQQVV
-203 GDAPTFNRKAT
+203 GDAPTFTRKAT
-214 EIIDSLALERYMSK
+214 EIVDALALERYMSK

-251 GVEEAAK
+251 GVEEAAQ

-266 KLTVPQAAFIA
+266 QLTIPQAAFIA

-288 YTAKGT
+288 YASNGS
-294 LKDSKDMAYG
+294 LKTPENMAYG
-304 LDRAKDVL
+304 LNRAKDVL

-335 KDFLPAGNV
+335 KDFLPSGTV
-344 ETASRGY
+344 ERVSRGY
-351 LYYQAKS
+351 LYYTAMS
-358 EAEDAMYQYLIK
+358 EAEKAMYNYLIK

-380 NTATVKAYKEL
+380 NTATVKSYKEL
-391 AAKELSEGGY
+391 AKKELSEGGY
-401 TVKTTIN
+401 TITTTIN
-408 KAVHNAMQNAVAA
+408 KAVHDAMQNAVAT
-421 YGGILD
+421 YGEILD

-494 VLSNYPTTFSSGDPI
+494 MLSNYPTNFSSGDPI

-514 RGTGMMD
+514 RGTAMID
-521 LQEALNTSWN
+521 LPEALNASWN

-559 PDYTIE
+559 SDYTVE

-581 NGFQALAN
+581 NGFQTLAN
-589 NGTYQKRYMI
+589 NGAYQERYMI
-599 EKISDRTGKVI
+599 EKITNRLGQVV
-610 YEHKASPVQVYT
+610 YEHKAEPVQVYS
-622 PATATIMQSLM
+622 PASATIMQSLM
-633 RGVLES
+633 RGVLDS
-639 GSTTTFKSRLAQ
+639 GTTTTFKSRLSQ
-651 VNGGL
+651 VNGDL

-687 WIGHDDNTSMGALTG
+687 WIGHDDNTSMAALTG

-712 LVNAIYQADPNVF
+712 LVNAIHQADPNIF
-725 GISDR
+725 GVGDR
-730 FNLDSSVISS
+730 FNLDPSVIGSD
-740 EVLKATGTKPGRT
+740 VLKATGTKGGRVNV
-753 TINGRDISLGGQTVT
+753 NGRDVTVSGPT
-768 SYWAKNGAPALS
+768 VKSYWAKNGAPALS
-780 YRFAIGGTDSDLQQ
+780 YRFAIGGTDGDLQQ
-794 AWAALAGNQ
+794 AWASMIGSQ
-803 TSDRRVREDKEKE
+803 ETEKKDKDKEKSNE
-816 SETRN
+816 KKN
-821 EKEEKETS
+821 EKEEKDS
-829 SSSKKQED
+829 NKNQED
-837 SSTEKNSSQSQT
+837 SSKDKNSSQSRT